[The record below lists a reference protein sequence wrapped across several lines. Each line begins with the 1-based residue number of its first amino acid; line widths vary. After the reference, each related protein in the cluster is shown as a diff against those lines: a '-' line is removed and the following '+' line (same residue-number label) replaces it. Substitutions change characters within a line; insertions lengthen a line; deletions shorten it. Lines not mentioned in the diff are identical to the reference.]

1 MISLRVCGSDGPLLP
16 QHQVLLSPVVI
27 VGPPNLK
34 IKKTLKLSI
43 PHCVHPGN
51 EIYSS
56 ETRNTRISPGDYYGW
71 DLEVKPIG
79 AALKV
84 SFFEIKDENK
94 NSKFL
99 QVKNYRTLSLYRPW
113 PRRVHAMI

>member
-27 VGPPNLK
+27 VGPPALK

-56 ETRNTRISPGDYYGW
+56 ETRRISAGDYYGW
-71 DLEVKPIG
+71 NLEVKPIG

-84 SFFEIKDENK
+84 NFG
-94 NSKFL
+94 
-99 QVKNYRTLSLYRPW
+99 RG
-113 PRRVHAMI
+113 

>member
-1 MISLRVCGSDGPLLP
+1 MTLSIPPDAVSKDQMISLRVCGSDGPLLP

-56 ETRNTRISPGDYYGW
+56 ETRNSRISAGDYYGW

-84 SFFEIKDENK
+84 NFFLKSRKKTK

-99 QVKNYRTLSLYRPW
+99 KK
-113 PRRVHAMI
+113 

>member
-27 VGPPNLK
+27 VGPPGLK
-34 IKKTLKLSI
+34 IRKTLKLMI

-51 EIYSS
+51 EIFSS
-56 ETRNTRISPGDYYGW
+56 QETRRNNHERISPGDYYGW

-84 SFFEIKDENK
+84 IFIIFDGLKSRK
-94 NSKFL
+94 
-99 QVKNYRTLSLYRPW
+99 T
-113 PRRVHAMI
+113 

>member
-1 MISLRVCGSDGPLLP
+1 VTLSIPPDAVSKDQMISLRVCGSDGPLLP

-51 EIYSS
+51 EIFSS
-56 ETRNTRISPGDYYGW
+56 ETRNSRISAGDYYGW

-84 SFFEIKDENK
+84 EFF
-94 NSKFL
+94 
-99 QVKNYRTLSLYRPW
+99 
-113 PRRVHAMI
+113 